1 MDYDVIVIGFGKA
14 GKTLAVKSAALG
26 KKVALIERSPQMYGG
41 TCINVG
47 CIPTK
52 RLITASKEAGF
63 VNFGVM
69 DEYYTLSINK
79 KDELISALRAKNLAM
94 LKGSPNTDVIDGEGS
109 FTSANSVRV
118 LSPDGQT
125 REISAETIVVN
136 TGSREVEPS
145 FEVSSGVAYSSE
157 EILNLKILP
166 KHLVIIGGGF
176 IGLEFASMFAGFGSK
191 VSVLMRSKFMK
202 NEDEDV
208 AASVKSALQAQG
220 VEIIEGCEFLS
231 LKGGELKFNLAGE
244 SKAVAA
250 DAFLYA
256 LGRRANTND
265 LNLAAAGVQT
275 DVRGNIITNEHLQSS
290 AAGIYA
296 AGDVRGGEMFTYTS
310 LDDFRIIFSA
320 LFGDGARTTKNRAPH
335 ASVLFTRTPLARI
348 GLSERQ
354 ARESG
359 REIKVL
365 KLSMAAVPGA
375 KVVAHDEGMM
385 KAVVDAASG
394 EILGAAL
401 HCVNAHEIVN
411 ELAIAMALGA
421 KADFFKNQIFTHP
434 SISEALNDLFGQ
446 F

>member
-1 MDYDVIVIGFGKA
+1 MDYDIIVIGFGKA
-14 GKTLAVKSAALG
+14 GKTLAAKSAALG

-52 RLITASKEAGF
+52 RLVTASKEAGF
-63 VNFGVM
+63 VNFSVLG
-69 DEYYTLSINK
+69 EYFVLSMQK
-79 KDELISALRAKNLAM
+79 KDELVEALRAKNLAM
-94 LKGSPNTDVIDGEGS
+94 LKGNPNIDVIDGEGS

-145 FEVSSGVAYSSE
+145 FEVSSQIAYSSE

-208 AASVKSALQAQG
+208 AASVKSALQTQG

-244 SKAVAA
+244 SKAVTA

-275 DVRGNIITNEHLQSS
+275 DAHGNIITNEHLQSS
-290 AAGIYA
+290 TAGIYA

-348 GLSERQ
+348 GLSERK

-411 ELAIAMALGA
+411 ERSFRAVLNLEFNGARAL
-421 KADFFKNQIFTHP
+421 P
-434 SISEALNDLFGQ
+434 SPSAVT
-446 F
+446 

>member
-1 MDYDVIVIGFGKA
+1 MDYDIIVIGFGKA
-14 GKTLAVKSAALG
+14 GKTLAAKSAALG

-52 RLITASKEAGF
+52 RLVTASKEAGF
-63 VNFGVM
+63 VNFSVLG
-69 DEYYTLSINK
+69 EYFVLSMQK
-79 KDELISALRAKNLAM
+79 KDELVEALRAKNLAM
-94 LKGSPNTDVIDGEGS
+94 LKSKPNIDVIDGEGS

-118 LSPDGQT
+118 LSPNGQT

-145 FEVSSGVAYSSE
+145 FEVSSQIAYSSE

-275 DVRGNIITNEHLQSS
+275 DVYGNIITNEHLQSS
-290 AAGIYA
+290 AASIYA

-320 LFGDGARTTKNRAPH
+320 LFGDGARTTKNRTPH
-335 ASVLFTRTPLARI
+335 ASVLFTRTPLAHI

>member
-1 MDYDVIVIGFGKA
+1 MDYDIIVIGFGKA
-14 GKTLAVKSAALG
+14 GKTLAAKSAALG

-52 RLITASKEAGF
+52 RLVTASKEAGF
-63 VNFGVM
+63 VNFSVLG
-69 DEYYTLSINK
+69 EYFVLSMQK
-79 KDELISALRAKNLAM
+79 KDELVEALRAKNLAM
-94 LKGSPNTDVIDGEGS
+94 LKSNPNIDVIDGKGS
-109 FTSANSVRV
+109 FASANSVRV

-244 SKAVAA
+244 SRVIAA

-256 LGRRANTND
+256 LGRRANTGE
-265 LNLAAAGVQT
+265 LNLAAAGVQA
-275 DVRGNIITNEHLQSS
+275 DARGNIITNEHLQSS
-290 AAGIYA
+290 TAGIYA

-348 GLSERQ
+348 GLSERK

-365 KLSMAAVPGA
+365 KFSMAAVPGA

-385 KAVVDAASG
+385 KTVVDAASG

>member
-52 RLITASKEAGF
+52 RLVTASKEAGF
-63 VNFGVM
+63 VNFSVLG
-69 DEYYTLSINK
+69 EYFVLSMQK
-79 KDELISALRAKNLAM
+79 KDELVEALRAKNLAM
-94 LKGSPNTDVIDGEGS
+94 LKGSPNIDVIDGEGS

-145 FEVSSGVAYSSE
+145 FEVSSQIAYSSE

-256 LGRRANTND
+256 LGRRANTGE

-275 DVRGNIITNEHLQSS
+275 DVYGNIITNEHLQSS
-290 AAGIYA
+290 AASIYA

-348 GLSERQ
+348 GLSERK
-354 ARESG
+354 ARASG

>member
-52 RLITASKEAGF
+52 RLVTASKEAGF
-63 VNFGVM
+63 VNFSVLG
-69 DEYYTLSINK
+69 EYFVLSMQK
-79 KDELISALRAKNLAM
+79 KDELVEALRAKNLAM
-94 LKGSPNTDVIDGEGS
+94 LKGNPNIDVIDGEGS

-145 FEVSSGVAYSSE
+145 FEVSSQIAYSSE

-166 KHLVIIGGGF
+166 KHLVIVGGGF

-275 DVRGNIITNEHLQSS
+275 DVYGNIITNEHLQSS
-290 AAGIYA
+290 AASIYA

-320 LFGDGARTTKNRAPH
+320 LFGDGARTTKNRTPH

>member
-1 MDYDVIVIGFGKA
+1 MDYDIIVIGFGKA
-14 GKTLAVKSAALG
+14 GKTLAAKSAALG

-52 RLITASKEAGF
+52 RLVTASKEAGF
-63 VNFGVM
+63 VNFSVLG
-69 DEYYTLSINK
+69 EYFVLSMQK
-79 KDELISALRAKNLAM
+79 KDELVEVLRAKNLAM
-94 LKGSPNTDVIDGEGS
+94 LKGNPNIDIIDGEGS

-118 LSPDGQT
+118 LRPDGQT
-125 REISAETIVVN
+125 REISAARIVVN
-136 TGSREVEPS
+136 TGSGEVVPS
-145 FEVSSGVAYSSE
+145 VGVCSQIAYSSE

-208 AASVKSALQAQG
+208 AASVKSALEAQG

-265 LNLAAAGVQT
+265 LNLAAARVQM
-275 DVRGNIITNEHLQSS
+275 DARGNIITNEHLQSS

-348 GLSERQ
+348 GLSERK

-411 ELAIAMALGA
+411 ELALTMALGA

>member
-1 MDYDVIVIGFGKA
+1 MDYDIIVIGFGKA
-14 GKTLAVKSAALG
+14 GKTLAAKSAALG

-52 RLITASKEAGF
+52 RLVTASTEAGF
-63 VNFGVM
+63 VNFSVLG
-69 DEYYTLSINK
+69 EYFVLSMQK
-79 KDELISALRAKNLAM
+79 KDELVEALRAKNLAM
-94 LKGSPNTDVIDGEGS
+94 LKGNPNIDIIDGEGS

-125 REISAETIVVN
+125 HEISAETIVVN

-145 FEVSSGVAYSSE
+145 FEVSSQIAYSSE

-166 KHLVIIGGGF
+166 KRLVIIGGGF

-208 AASVKSALQAQG
+208 AASVKSALQTQG

-275 DVRGNIITNEHLQSS
+275 DARGNIITNEHLQSS

-348 GLSERQ
+348 GLSERK

>member
-1 MDYDVIVIGFGKA
+1 MDYDIIVIGFGKA
-14 GKTLAVKSAALG
+14 GKTLAAKSAALG

-52 RLITASKEAGF
+52 RLVTASKEAGF
-63 VNFGVM
+63 VNFSVLG
-69 DEYYTLSINK
+69 EYFVLSMQK
-79 KDELISALRAKNLAM
+79 KDELVEALRAKNLAM
-94 LKGSPNTDVIDGEGS
+94 LKGNPNIDVIDGEGS

-145 FEVSSGVAYSSE
+145 FEVSSGLAYSSE

-231 LKGGELKFNLAGE
+231 LNDGELKFNLAGE

-275 DVRGNIITNEHLQSS
+275 DAHGNIITNEHLQSS
-290 AAGIYA
+290 TAGIYA

-320 LFGDGARTTKNRAPH
+320 LFGDGARTTKNRTPH

-348 GLSERQ
+348 GLSERK

-359 REIKVL
+359 RKIKVL
-365 KLSMAAVPGA
+365 KLSMVAVPGA

>member
-1 MDYDVIVIGFGKA
+1 MDYDIIVIGFGKA

-52 RLITASKEAGF
+52 RLVTASKEAGF
-63 VNFGVM
+63 VNFSVLG
-69 DEYYTLSINK
+69 EYFVLSMQK
-79 KDELISALRAKNLAM
+79 KDELVEALRAKNLAM
-94 LKGSPNTDVIDGEGS
+94 LKGSPNIDVIDGEGS

-145 FEVSSGVAYSSE
+145 FEVSSQIAYSSE

-208 AASVKSALQAQG
+208 AASVKSALEAQG

-231 LKGGELKFNLAGE
+231 LKGDELKFNLAGE
-244 SKAVAA
+244 SKEIAA

-275 DVRGNIITNEHLQSS
+275 DARGNIITNEHLQSS
-290 AAGIYA
+290 TTGIYA

-348 GLSERQ
+348 GLSERK
-354 ARESG
+354 AREGG

>member
-1 MDYDVIVIGFGKA
+1 MDYDIIVIGFGKA
-14 GKTLAVKSAALG
+14 GKTLAAKSAALG

-52 RLITASKEAGF
+52 RLVTASKEAGF
-63 VNFGVM
+63 VNFSVLG
-69 DEYYTLSINK
+69 EYFVLSMQK
-79 KDELISALRAKNLAM
+79 KDELVEALRAKNLAM
-94 LKGSPNTDVIDGEGS
+94 LKGNPNIDVIDGEGS

-145 FEVSSGVAYSSE
+145 FEVSSQIAYNSE

-166 KHLVIIGGGF
+166 KHLVIVGGGF

-208 AASVKSALQAQG
+208 AASVKSALEAQG

-244 SKAVAA
+244 SKVIAA

-275 DVRGNIITNEHLQSS
+275 DAHGNIITNEHLQSS
-290 AAGIYA
+290 AASIYA

-348 GLSERQ
+348 GLSERK

-359 REIKVL
+359 HEIKVL
-365 KLSMAAVPGA
+365 KLSMATVPGA

-401 HCVNAHEIVN
+401 HCVNAYEIVN

>member
-1 MDYDVIVIGFGKA
+1 MDYDIIVIGFGKA
-14 GKTLAVKSAALG
+14 GKTLAAKSAALG

-52 RLITASKEAGF
+52 RLVTASKEAGF
-63 VNFGVM
+63 VNFSVLG
-69 DEYYTLSINK
+69 EYFVLSMQK
-79 KDELISALRAKNLAM
+79 KDELVEALRAKNLAM
-94 LKGSPNTDVIDGEGS
+94 LKGSPNIDVIDGEGS
-109 FTSANSVRV
+109 FTSTNSMRV
-118 LSPDGQT
+118 LSPDGKT

-145 FEVSSGVAYSSE
+145 FEVSSGLAYSSE

-244 SKAVAA
+244 SRLIVA

-275 DVRGNIITNEHLQSS
+275 DARGNIITNEHLQSS
-290 AAGIYA
+290 TAGIYA

-320 LFGDGARTTKNRAPH
+320 LFGDGARTTKNRTPH

>member
-1 MDYDVIVIGFGKA
+1 MDYDIIVIGFGKA

-63 VNFGVM
+63 VNFSVLG
-69 DEYYTLSINK
+69 EYFVLSMQK
-79 KDELISALRAKNLAM
+79 KDELVEALRAKNLAM
-94 LKGSPNTDVIDGEGS
+94 LKGSPNIDVIDGEGS
-109 FTSANSVRV
+109 FASTNSVRV

-145 FEVSSGVAYSSE
+145 FEVSSQIAYSSE

-231 LKGGELKFNLAGE
+231 LKDGELKFNLAGE
-244 SKAVAA
+244 SRLIAA

-256 LGRRANTND
+256 LGRRANTGE

-275 DVRGNIITNEHLQSS
+275 DAHGNIITNEHLQSS
-290 AAGIYA
+290 TAGIYA

-320 LFGDGARTTKNRAPH
+320 LFGDGARTTKNRTPH
-335 ASVLFTRTPLARI
+335 ARVLFTRTPLARI

-354 ARESG
+354 ARASG

>member
-1 MDYDVIVIGFGKA
+1 MDYDIIVIGFGKA

-63 VNFGVM
+63 VNFGVLG
-69 DEYYTLSINK
+69 EYFVLSMQK
-79 KDELISALRAKNLAM
+79 KDELVEALRAKNLAM
-94 LKGSPNTDVIDGEGS
+94 LKGSPNIDVIDGEGS
-109 FTSANSVRV
+109 FASANSVRV

-145 FEVSSGVAYSSE
+145 FEVSSQIAYSSE

-244 SKAVAA
+244 SKTIAA

-256 LGRRANTND
+256 LGRRANTSE
-265 LNLAAAGVQT
+265 LNLAAAGLQT
-275 DVRGNIITNEHLQSS
+275 DARGNIITNEHLQSS

-421 KADFFKNQIFTHP
+421 KADFLKNQIFTHP